1 MNNADKHLF
10 WKQHLDN
17 WRSSGM
23 GQKAYCD
30 QQALKTSSFSYWV
43 KQLQPEDAPSSKLI
57 SITTPK
63 EVVSV
68 RLTAS
73 AIQLDVSVDVLEQVL
88 PVLCRSLQEAR

>member
-1 MNNADKHLF
+1 MNRTKKHLF
-10 WKQHLDN
+10 WKQQLDN
-17 WRSSGM
+17 WRKSGLS
-23 GQKAYCD
+23 QKAYCD

-57 SITTPK
+57 PITIPS
-63 EVVSV
+63 EVISV
-68 RLTAS
+68 RLTTS

>member
-1 MNNADKHLF
+1 MNRTKKHLF
-10 WKQHLDN
+10 WKQQLDN

-23 GQKAYCD
+23 SQKAYCD
-30 QQALKTSSFSYWV
+30 QQALKTSSFSYWI

-57 SITTPK
+57 PITIPK

-73 AIQLDVSVDVLEQVL
+73 VIQLDVSIDALEQVL
-88 PVLCRSLQEAR
+88 PVLCRSLQEVR